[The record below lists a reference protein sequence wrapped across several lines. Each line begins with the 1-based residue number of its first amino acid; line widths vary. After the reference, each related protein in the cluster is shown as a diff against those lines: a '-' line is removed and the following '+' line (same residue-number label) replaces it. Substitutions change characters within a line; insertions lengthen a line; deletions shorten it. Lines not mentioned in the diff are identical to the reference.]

1 VVEIMMGKSSH
12 PTVDSGYN
20 ETLASVI
27 LLLNKNNDLL
37 LLQPLPSL
45 P

>member
-1 VVEIMMGKSSH
+1 MVMIGKNYH

-37 LLQPLPSL
+37 LLQFQF
-45 P
+45 